1 MSDSAPPIANAQV
14 QPLKAPQPDA
24 TTPAL
29 KEGEQCQTD
38 KTGPPC
44 VIVIFG
50 ATGDLT
56 FRKLFPS
63 LYDLHSIG
71 GLHPQA
77 CIVGVGRSE
86 MSDDAFRDRMR
97 EALQEAG
104 VQNPEGWEEL
114 AKRIFYSQVDVDAGT
129 GMKELDEHCKA
140 LDDSHQTQGNRMF
153 YLAVPPRAYE
163 RIATLLGEAGL
174 ANEEQGFSRIVIE
187 KPFGSDLHTARA
199 LDAAIHVHFEEH
211 QVYRIDHYLAKETVQ
226 NILILRFANAMFEPL
241 WNRRYIDHVSITAA
255 ESLGVEHRA
264 AFYEHAGV
272 LRDMFQNH
280 MMQLLALCAM
290 EPPSIFEAER
300 VRDEKTKVYRALRP
314 FPVDDIEQHLVLG
327 QYSAGM
333 VKGEK
338 VPGYVDE
345 PGVAPDSLTPTYAC
359 MKVFIDNWR
368 WQGVPFYL
376 TSGKRLRKKHTEIVV
391 KLKEVPYSMFRK
403 VLGEHISAN
412 RLILSIQPKEEVI
425 LTFQTKMPGP
435 MCLRT
440 VKMEFDYNAG
450 IQRPKMDAYVKVVQ
464 DVLLGDHTLFW
475 RQDSVELCWGFLT
488 PILEECNCPD
498 KSDRLYLYRAGS
510 EGPQEVKRILNTA
523 TVQ

>member
-1 MSDSAPPIANAQV
+1 MAEPTSTIQAMPVNAEQAVV
-14 QPLKAPQPDA
+14 QGGTCEA
-24 TTPAL
+24 
-29 KEGEQCQTD
+29 D

-63 LYDLHSIG
+63 LFDLYCIG
-71 GLHPQA
+71 GLHPNT
-77 CIVGVGRSE
+77 CIVGVGRSGL
-86 MSDDAFRDRMR
+86 DHDAFRDRMR
-97 EALQEAG
+97 DALAQAG
-104 VQNPEGWEEL
+104 KDNPENWDDL
-114 AKRIFYSQVDVDAGT
+114 ASKLYYCQVDIDAGT
-129 GMKELDEHCKA
+129 GMADLDALCKELDA
-140 LDDSHQTQGNRMF
+140 TQQTQGNRMF
-153 YLAVPPRAYE
+153 YLAVPPRAYD
-163 RIATLLGEAGL
+163 RIATLLGEAGMSSED
-174 ANEEQGFSRIVIE
+174 NGFSRIVIE
-187 KPFGSDLHTARA
+187 KPFGSDLQTARE
-199 LDAAIHVHFEEH
+199 LDSAIHVHFKEP

-226 NILILRFANAMFEPL
+226 NILILRFANAIFEPL
-241 WNRRYIDHVSITAA
+241 WNRRYIDHVRITAA

-280 MMQLLALCAM
+280 MMQLLAMCAM

-314 FPVDDIEQHLVLG
+314 FPVDAIQDHLVLG

-333 VKGEK
+333 VGDEK

-391 KLKEVPYSMFRK
+391 KFKEVPYSMFRK

-412 RLILSIQPKEEVI
+412 TLILSIQPKEEVI
-425 LTFQTKMPGP
+425 LTFQTKQPGP

-450 IQRPKMDAYVKVVQ
+450 IQRPKMDAYVKVLQ

-488 PILEECNCPD
+488 PILEECDCPD
-498 KSDRLYLYRAGS
+498 KAERLYLYRAGS
-510 EGPQEVKRILNTA
+510 DGPQEVKRVLSTA
-523 TVQ
+523 TQQHGTAL